1 MVTRTVTSR
10 PNGSAMKAGLDR
22 PLVCTDLLRDLDD
35 SAVGEIVQD
44 QRLPLLARQP
54 LQGGKEVGPV
64 LAQPRR
70 GGHRHRACELAPAAQ
85 SPPGTDRESR
95 YAVVRIHASRSPR
108 VGRSTRRSHA
118 RTKAVVHGLGPDDRE
133 RVPAPALAYFRRMQV
148 APTVAVAAAA
158 RRARVGTM
166 VILGSYFS
174 HFDRVRPGLDLAAAH
189 PYIQARR
196 EQTAQARAAGPE
208 VVTNLEIPF
217 VFGAVPGVVPMWKSY
232 LVDPLRRMPVGF
244 VPRGTS
250 AAVTDGDV
258 AQAVSLALDGRI
270 IGSMPIATDNY
281 SFDRLARVMLGALG
295 HPRRPVVG
303 VPNGVLALGMRTE
316 AARLRLKKMDS
327 GLDLARLPHDLI
339 GADLSLDTTDF
350 GEAIGL
356 SPRTI
361 DDAVIATVRASQ

>member
-1 MVTRTVTSR
+1 MRVIVLGSTGFLGRSIVAHLAAAGHEVAGVSRSGRPSPEAPHTSAVALDLT
-10 PNGSAMKAGLDR
+10 SATPRELD
-22 PLVCTDLLRDLDD
+22 DLLDGAD
-35 SAVGEIVQD
+35 
-44 QRLPLLARQP
+44 
-54 LQGGKEVGPV
+54 
-64 LAQPRR
+64 
-70 GGHRHRACELAPAAQ
+70 
-85 SPPGTDRESR
+85 
-95 YAVVRIHASRSPR
+95 
-108 VGRSTRRSHA
+108 
-118 RTKAVVHGLGPDDRE
+118 AVVHGLGPDDRE